1 MSQENHMMLQRDQQ
15 RRQLAEQ
22 EAVRQQIMSLQSRLA
37 TVEALDRGVDSLGR
51 KVSALDRDF
60 KAIHLKVHEKEVED
74 LRESLKRVEA
84 EKAELANQLA
94 NHGKHGDAHDHD
106 HDHDHGHDHDEAEE
120 CPFGQH
126 QSPINIVTLSDG
138 VQTVD
143 LGDGHKSSPLEF
155 SYPHKVRDCTI
166 LNNGHTVQINIGE
179 GNECTVSVKGKKYTL
194 RQFHFHT
201 PSEHMLDDRQYEM
214 EMHLVHTNE
223 EGQIAVLGFIFT
235 VNQRYQKV
243 SGALTQHRHGIDL
256 DDEDDYDES
265 AILKK
270 MNPGNE
276 FLAQF
281 WDQLPAKKTKR
292 DIPLDNAIS
301 FDHLFEASSRS
312 VRKTNLRSK
321 VTVNMD
327 IFQYDGSLTTPPYTE
342 GVSWMVAKSTHFIN
356 QKQLRQLSACW
367 GNKNNARDCQ
377 EYFGRKV
384 TVRNKHSMKVDQ
396 ERYLD

>member
-1 MSQENHMMLQRDQQ
+1 MSQENAMMLQRDQQ

-37 TVEALDRGVDSLGR
+37 TVEAMDRNVDSMGR

-60 KAIHLKVHEKEVED
+60 KAIHLKVHEKEVHD

-84 EKAELANQLA
+84 EKEELANQLA
-94 NHGKHGDAHDHD
+94 NHEKHGVHGDDHKHDHD
-106 HDHDHGHDHDEAEE
+106 HSEEE

-126 QSPINIVTLSDG
+126 QSPINIVTTSDG
-138 VQTVD
+138 VTTVD
-143 LGDGHKSSPLEF
+143 LSKDQYKASPLEF

-166 LNNGHTVQINIGE
+166 LNNGHTVQVNIGE
-179 GNECTVSVKGKKYTL
+179 GNECTVLVKGKRYTL

-235 VNQRYQKV
+235 VNQRYQKTTH
-243 SGALTQHRHGIDL
+243 SLSQHRHGIDW
-256 DDEDDYDES
+256 DDEEDYDET

-270 MNPGNE
+270 MNPGND
-276 FLAQF
+276 FLDQF

-292 DIPLDNAIS
+292 DIPLESPLS

-312 VRKTNLRSK
+312 VRKSNERGK
-321 VTVNMD
+321 VTVNMNM
-327 IFQYDGSLTTPPYTE
+327 FQYDGSLTTPPYTE
-342 GVSWMVAKSTHFIN
+342 GVQWMVAKSTHFISE
-356 QKQLRQLSACW
+356 KQLKQLSACW

-377 EYFGRKV
+377 DYFGRKV
-384 TVRNKHSMKVDQ
+384 MLRNKHSMKVDQ
-396 ERYLD
+396 

>member
-1 MSQENHMMLQRDQQ
+1 MLQN
-15 RRQLAEQ
+15 Q
-22 EAVRQQIMSLQSRLA
+22 EFSQQIAALQSKLA
-37 TVEALDRGVDSLGR
+37 SFEGMS
-51 KVSALDRDF
+51 
-60 KAIHLKVHEKEVED
+60 KEIK
-74 LRESLKRVEA
+74 SLKKQVHKMEA
-84 EKAELANQLA
+84 EKAELADKLKSVQSGNG
-94 NHGKHGDAHDHD
+94 GKHGVAHDHG
-106 HDHDHGHDHDEAEE
+106 HGHDHGHDHDEAEE

-243 SGALTQHRHGIDL
+243 NGALTQYRHGMAANG
-256 DDEDDYDES
+256 DDDDWDETTVL
-265 AILKK
+265 ANGIIEGNDFLK
-270 MNPGNE
+270 
-276 FLAQF
+276 QF

-292 DIPLDNAIS
+292 DIPLKNDIS
-301 FDHLFEASSRS
+301 FDHLFEASAHS
-312 VRKTNLRSK
+312 VRKNKHRGK